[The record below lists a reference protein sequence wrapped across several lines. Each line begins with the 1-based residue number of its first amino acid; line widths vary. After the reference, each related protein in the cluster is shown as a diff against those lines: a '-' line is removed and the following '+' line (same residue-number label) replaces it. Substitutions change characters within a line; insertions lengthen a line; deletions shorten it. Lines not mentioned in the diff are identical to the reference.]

1 MASSTWEKGLLHE
14 QEALKLETANNIEK
28 ALQQLHLALR
38 AFQIA
43 EKYEKNG
50 GIKQALQRKIHSTQ
64 QKIASIVAR
73 TSSSATGSPVS
84 SKASP
89 KSKSVEFPKFQEN
102 PIKSHQNNQVQQHI
116 PQNNQ
121 AQSISHEKEKWL
133 IESRKPSDF
142 NGADRHRY
150 ISMYVHESV
159 NNERVLL
166 RQLMHLYE
174 YEIQRLNDVTYDLT
188 SSECTLLHKRK
199 ETLNERFLVIRSWLI
214 STEIIDAGKLSSNSS
229 LVFDSK
235 ETKGPS
241 ENDKITA
248 SIIKSQ
254 EEIPSKMG
262 DSPSSFDELE
272 ALKRQLESDKN
283 ISDEVLEHIGK
294 VSFDEDKDNL
304 EMEDR
309 NESWKI
315 NSDKLEMSQ
324 QREKN
329 DLEEELQQIEEEL
342 IKEGKHY

>member
-1 MASSTWEKGLLHE
+1 MASCTWEKGLLHE

-28 ALQQLHLALR
+28 ALQQLHLALS

-73 TSSSATGSPVS
+73 ASSSATNSLAS

-89 KSKSVEFPKFQEN
+89 KSVEFPKFQEN
-102 PIKSHQNNQVQQHI
+102 LIKSQQNNQVQQHI

-121 AQSISHEKEKWL
+121 AQHISHEKEKWL
-133 IESRKPSDF
+133 IENRKPSDF

-150 ISMYVHESV
+150 ISMYVHECV

-166 RQLMHLYE
+166 KQLMHLYE
-174 YEIQRLNDVTYDLT
+174 YEIQRLNGVTYDLT
-188 SSECTLLHKRK
+188 SSEWTLLHKRK
-199 ETLNERFLVIRSWLI
+199 ETLTERFLVIRSCLI
-214 STEIIDAGKLSSNSS
+214 STEMIDSSKFSSNSS
-229 LVFDSK
+229 LAFDSK
-235 ETKGPS
+235 EAKGPS
-241 ENDKITA
+241 ENDKIAA

-262 DSPSSFDELE
+262 DSPSSLDELE

-294 VSFDEDKDNL
+294 VSFDEDKDDL

-309 NESWKI
+309 DESWKI
-315 NSDKLEMSQ
+315 NSDKLDTSQ